1 MNVSLTKALED
12 YVRAKVASG
21 RYNNASEVVR
31 EALRGMEARE
41 KAEADHLAWL
51 QAEIKKGD
59 DDIAA
64 GRVHALDIEAIIAE
78 GRARNRRKA
87 A

>member
-1 MNVSLTKALED
+1 MNVSLTKPLED
-12 YVRAKVASG
+12 YVRAKVAGG

-31 EALRGMEARE
+31 EALRTMEARE

-51 QAEIKKGD
+51 RAEIQKGD

-64 GRVHALDIEAIIAE
+64 GRVHPLDIEAIIAE
-78 GRARNRRKA
+78 GRSRNRRKA